1 MLRRPPGSTRTDT
14 LFPYTTLFRSR
25 GIARA
30 CAAAGAN
37 VVITGRTPGPLDET
51 AAELAGLG
59 AQHLIVPGDIMAPS
73 GIDAIVAKAQAR
85 FGAID
90 GWVKNAGSAHPDDV
104 GPMLD
109 IDEGQWDRVVDLNLK
124 WTFFAMQAAARAMG
138 ARGGSIVNL
147 SSSSGSAP
155 CPPTAHYGA
164 AKAGVDSLT
173 APAAAEWG
181 HLGKIGKATGEER
194 GRK

>member
-1 MLRRPPGSTRTDT
+1 MTSPAPPLRAADLIPP
-14 LFPYTTLFRSR
+14 
-25 GIARA
+25 A
-30 CAAAGAN
+30 CGAAGAN

-73 GIDAIVAKAQAR
+73 WIDAIVAKAQAR

-90 GWVKNAGSAHPDDV
+90 GWVNNAGSAHPDDV

-124 WTFFAMQAAARAMG
+124 WTFFAMQAAARAMEIG
-138 ARGGSIVNL
+138 RASCRARVCQSV
-147 SSSSGSAP
+147 
-155 CPPTAHYGA
+155 
-164 AKAGVDSLT
+164 
-173 APAAAEWG
+173 
-181 HLGKIGKATGEER
+181 
-194 GRK
+194 

>member
-1 MLRRPPGSTRTDT
+1 MFSLEGKAVVVTGGGRGIG
-14 LFPYTTLFRSR
+14 R

-90 GWVKNAGSAHPDDV
+90 GWVNNAGR
-104 GPMLD
+104 
-109 IDEGQWDRVVDLNLK
+109 DRKSTRLN
-124 WTFFAMQAAARAMG
+124 
-138 ARGGSIVNL
+138 
-147 SSSSGSAP
+147 SS
-155 CPPTAHYGA
+155 H
-164 AKAGVDSLT
+164 
-173 APAAAEWG
+173 
-181 HLGKIGKATGEER
+181 
-194 GRK
+194 

>member
-1 MLRRPPGSTRTDT
+1 
-14 LFPYTTLFRSR
+14 
-25 GIARA
+25 
-30 CAAAGAN
+30 
-37 VVITGRTPGPLDET
+37 
-51 AAELAGLG
+51 
-59 AQHLIVPGDIMAPS
+59 MAPS

-90 GWVKNAGSAHPDDV
+90 GWVNNAGSAHPDDV

-124 WTFFAMQAAARAMG
+124 WTFFAMQAAARAMA

-147 SSSSGSAP
+147 SSRSGSQP

-164 AKAGVDSLT
+164 ATAGVDSLT
-173 APAAAEWG
+173 APAAVEWG
-181 HLGKIGKATGEER
+181 HPGIRVNATAPGPVLTENSTTTDEPR
-194 GRK
+194 PRRAPGHTAPPARHRL